1 MQKNMTSGSEWKTI
15 LVFSLPI
22 MGANLLQVTYNFAD
36 SVILGNFVGSAALGA
51 VGLVFSMVWLL
62 TAVCTALGNGVNIAV
77 AQFYGAGKKQ
87 EIHKTIRAA
96 YLLCFLV
103 ALSLLLLAFLIADP
117 LIVGFLRAPEHMQ
130 ADSRTY
136 FLIYGAGTIFLL
148 LYNVT
153 YGILRAHGDS
163 RGAMVFL
170 FVSALLNILL
180 DLICVVSLH
189 MGVAGAAI
197 ATVVSEAGA
206 AIASMFYMNRVLP
219 GYLPKNLRPE
229 EFGAYAGLLAKL
241 SIPIALQTMVNSTC
255 FLILQRLINSFG
267 TASIEGY
274 AAMLKIEQYAHI
286 PSNSFN
292 VAISSFTGQNIG
304 AGLYD
309 RARRGYRATIGMG
322 VGICAVLCILVFLFD
337 RELLS
342 IFGITGE
349 SLKRACEHLD
359 LLMLFIWMSTIT
371 NITNGFLQGAGDV
384 KTPTVT
390 TFLNLAVRLSLSF
403 ILAGTAV
410 GYRCYFV
417 SMPPA
422 WTLACLLVVLR
433 YRSGRWKNYGI
444 VSGSGSR

>member
-15 LVFSLPI
+15 LTFSLPI
-22 MGANLLQVTYNFAD
+22 MGANLLQVTYNFVD
-36 SVILGNFVGSAALGA
+36 SVILGNFVGSSALGA

-62 TAVCTALGNGVNIAV
+62 TAVCTALGNGTNIAV
-77 AQFYGAGKKQ
+77 AQFFGAGKQ
-87 EIHKTIRAA
+87 REIHETVSAA
-96 YLLCFLV
+96 YLMCILV
-103 ALSLLLLAFLIADP
+103 SLGLIALAFLIADP
-117 LIVGFLRAPEHMQ
+117 LIIGFLKAPENMQ

-163 RGAMVFL
+163 RGAMIFL
-170 FVSALLNILL
+170 FVSALLNVLL
-180 DLICVVSLH
+180 DLICVVSLR

-206 AIASMFYMNRVLP
+206 AAASILYMKHVLP
-219 GYLPKNLRPE
+219 GLFPRRPSLS
-229 EFGAYAGLLAKL
+229 EFGRYAGLLTRL
-241 SIPIALQTMVNSTC
+241 SVPIALQTAVNSTC

-267 TASIEGY
+267 AASIEGY

-309 RARRGYRATIGMG
+309 RAQRGYRATIRMG
-322 VGICAVLCILVFLFD
+322 VGICAVLCVIVFLFD
-337 RELLS
+337 SRLLG
-342 IFGITGE
+342 IFGISGE

-384 KTPTVT
+384 KIPALSTLV
-390 TFLNLAVRLSLSF
+390 NLAVRLSLSF
-403 ILAGTAV
+403 LLALTPV

-422 WTLACLLVVLR
+422 WTVACLLVVLR
-433 YRSGRWKNYGI
+433 YRSGRWKHYGI
-444 VSGSGSR
+444 VSGSRTR

>member
-1 MQKNMTSGSEWKTI
+1 
-15 LVFSLPI
+15 
-22 MGANLLQVTYNFAD
+22 
-36 SVILGNFVGSAALGA
+36 
-51 VGLVFSMVWLL
+51 
-62 TAVCTALGNGVNIAV
+62 
-77 AQFYGAGKKQ
+77 
-87 EIHKTIRAA
+87 
-96 YLLCFLV
+96 
-103 ALSLLLLAFLIADP
+103 
-117 LIVGFLRAPEHMQ
+117 
-130 ADSRTY
+130 
-136 FLIYGAGTIFLL
+136 
-148 LYNVT
+148 
-153 YGILRAHGDS
+153 
-163 RGAMVFL
+163 
-170 FVSALLNILL
+170 
-180 DLICVVSLH
+180 
-189 MGVAGAAI
+189 
-197 ATVVSEAGA
+197 
-206 AIASMFYMNRVLP
+206 
-219 GYLPKNLRPE
+219 
-229 EFGAYAGLLAKL
+229 
-241 SIPIALQTMVNSTC
+241 MVNSTC

>member
-1 MQKNMTSGSEWKTI
+1 MKRNMTEGSEWKTI
-15 LVFSLPI
+15 FSFSLPI

-36 SVILGNFVGSAALGA
+36 SVILGNFVGSSALGA

-62 TAVCTALGNGVNIAV
+62 TAVCSALGNGTNIAV
-77 AQFYGAGKKQ
+77 AQFFGAGRKQ
-87 EIHKTIRAA
+87 EIHDTISTA
-96 YLLCFLV
+96 YLLCILTG
-103 ALSLLLLAFLIADP
+103 AGLLLLAFLIADP
-117 LIVGFLRAPEHMQ
+117 LIVGFLKAPENMQ

-163 RGAMVFL
+163 RGAMIFL
-170 FVSALLNILL
+170 FVSAVLNVLL
-180 DLICVVSLH
+180 DLVCVVNLR

-206 AIASMFYMNRVLP
+206 AAASLIYMNRVLP
-219 GYLPKNLRPE
+219 GLLPRRIGGE
-229 EFGAYAGLLAKL
+229 TFRRYASLLTKL
-241 SIPIALQTMVNSTC
+241 SVPIALQTMVNSIC

-309 RARRGYRATIGMG
+309 RAKRGYRATVGMG
-322 VGICAVLCILVFLFD
+322 VGICAVLCLVVFLND
-337 RELLS
+337 TRLLS

-349 SLKRACEHLD
+349 SLRRACEHLD
-359 LLMLFIWMSTIT
+359 LLMFFIWMSTIT

-384 KTPTVT
+384 RIPAIS

-403 ILAGTAV
+403 LLALTPV

-422 WTLACLLVVLR
+422 WILACLLVVSR
-433 YRSGRWKNYGI
+433 YRSGKWMRYSI
-444 VSGSGSR
+444 VSGS